1 MMKYAIVFVFFL
13 VPFLIDAQN
22 IQVDTNTYTAQ
33 QLIEDILIDSDCIT
47 NVEVTNV
54 VGGNFSGADQSYGFF
69 DAAGTS
75 FPFKKGVML
84 STGKIQNTQG
94 PNTTLS
100 DDDAPNWDG
109 DSDLETAL
117 NESNTTNATIIEFDF
132 TSVANQISFKYIFAS
147 EEYQENNS
155 NTCNYS
161 DLFGFLIRPINS
173 AEYTNIA
180 LVPNTQT
187 PVKVTTVHPFIPNGC
202 AAQNDIYFESWNDAT
217 APINFNG
224 QTKVLTAT
232 AITIP
237 NETYHVKLVIAD
249 EQNYRY
255 DSAVFLEAGSFQLS
269 MDLGGDRLISNNNPL
284 CFGEIIEIGE
294 SNPASGSTYKWFKNN
309 IEIPLATNSTIM
321 VSEAGT
327 YRLETTLGNNCIS
340 YGETMIEYA
349 EELHTT
355 KAYLESCD
363 NDTDGLTFFDL
374 HLADSLFT
382 IDSFSMVPV
391 KNYYVLES
399 DAIQRINPIS
409 NTTKFSATLPN
420 QIIFARLENEYG
432 CFAVE
437 PLTLTAN
444 YTTSNITSFEVCD
457 VDNDGFAMFNLNE
470 LRILL
475 EPEVSQSAEIMFYAS
490 YEDAVNH
497 SNQLSDSY
505 TNSAA
510 FIEEIYV
517 IAQTTSCELF
527 TIVTLKVLSPE
538 ELLPYEEITF
548 CLDDNNTSFTINA
561 GFLSDTYNE
570 NYIIVWEKDGVE
582 LELDDFEIEVL
593 ETGLYHVIV
602 TNPYGCT
609 SERNIDVTISEVA
622 IVDAIYIEEVNGL
635 NSIEVSTLGDGNY
648 TYALDTIEIFQ
659 ESNVFLNVIPGDYI
673 IFIKDNKGCETVEVF
688 VEVLETFPKF
698 FTPNNDGY
706 NDTWSPSIEKIGGNL
721 ATKIYVFD
729 RFGKMVKEIIPFG
742 LGWDGTFNGVMLPS
756 ADYWYKIVLENGKVF
771 NGHFS
776 LKR

>member
-1 MMKYAIVFVFFL
+1 MKYAIAFVFFL
-13 VPFLIDAQN
+13 IPFLIDAQN
-22 IQVDTNTYTAQ
+22 IQVDSNSYTAQ

-47 NVEVTNV
+47 NVVVTNV
-54 VGGNFSGADQSYGFF
+54 VGGNFSDTDQSYGFF
-69 DAAGTS
+69 DAIGTA
-75 FPFKKGVML
+75 FPFEKGIVL

-100 DDDAPNWDG
+100 DDDAPNWGG

-132 TSVANQISFKYIFAS
+132 TSIANQISFKYIFAS

-173 AEYTNIA
+173 SEYTNIA

-202 AAQNDIYFESWNDAT
+202 AAQNDMYFESWNDAT

-232 AITIP
+232 AITTP

-269 MDLGGDRLISNNNPL
+269 TDLGGDRLISNNNPL

-294 SNPASGSTYKWFKNN
+294 LSPVSGSTYKWFKNN
-309 IEIPLATNSTIM
+309 IEIPLETNSTIM
-321 VSEAGT
+321 VSEAST
-327 YRLETTLGNNCIS
+327 YRVETTLGNNCIS
-340 YGETMIEYA
+340 YGETVIEYA
-349 EELHTT
+349 DELHTT
-355 KAYLESCD
+355 QAYLESCD
-363 NDTDGLTFFDL
+363 NDTDGLTFYDL

-382 IDSFSMVPV
+382 LDSFPIVPV
-391 KNYYVLES
+391 KNYYLLES
-399 DAIQRINPIS
+399 DAIQHINPIP
-409 NTTKFSATLPN
+409 NTTNFNATVPN

-437 PLTLTAN
+437 RLQLIAN
-444 YTTSNITSFEVCD
+444 YTTSSVTTFEVCD
-457 VDNDGFAMFNLNE
+457 DDNDGFALFNLND
-470 LRILL
+470 LRNLIA
-475 EPEVSQSAEIMFYAS
+475 PEVSQDAQITFYNT
-490 YEDAVNH
+490 YEDVVNNR
-497 SNQLSDSY
+497 NQLSNSY
-505 TNSAA
+505 DNLSA
-510 FIEEIYV
+510 FSEEIYV
-517 IAQTTSCELF
+517 KAQDSSCELF
-527 TIVTLKVLSPE
+527 TTVALNVRSPR
-538 ELLPYEEITF
+538 ELLPDQEITF
-548 CLDDNNTSFTINA
+548 CLDDSNVIFNINA
-561 GFLSDTYNE
+561 GFLSDMYNE
-570 NYIIVWEKDGVE
+570 NYIFAWEKDGFE
-582 LELDDFEIEVL
+582 LEIDDYEIEVV

-602 TNPYGCT
+602 TNPYGCI
-609 SERNIDVTISEVA
+609 SERNIDVTISEAA
-622 IVDAIYIEEVNGL
+622 IVDDIYIEEVNGL
-635 NSIEVSTLGDGNY
+635 NSIIINTSGAGIYSYAMDTDEV
-648 TYALDTIEIFQ
+648 FQ
-659 ESNVFLNVIPGDYI
+659 ESNLFVSIIPGDHI
-673 IFIKDNKGCETVEVF
+673 IFIKDDNGCETSQIEVNI
-688 VEVLETFPKF
+688 LDTFPKF

-706 NDTWSPSIEKIGGNL
+706 NDTWTPSIENIGGNL

-729 RFGKMVKEIIPFG
+729 RYGKLLKEIAPFG
-742 LGWDGTFNGVMLPS
+742 VGWDGTFNGEMLPS